1 MSLSQRPGHPGTTV
15 LVAAVLLCA
24 MVPAMA
30 QQEFTIAVVGDGP
43 SDRLSEQHQLY
54 VDELLVLASSEF
66 DVEIRR
72 FWGAW
77 TRESIDAATDDAYAD
92 PEVDLVLVLGIVANQ
107 LAAMRREFPKPAFL
121 PIILD
126 TGLLAGDEGETTS
139 GIRNLNFLT
148 AYADFANDLDVL
160 ARIATYQ
167 TLVLF
172 IDAAVS
178 AAIPELREA
187 ALAISAEKGIELIEI
202 THDGVDHELM
212 ERVPA
217 GADAVIVA
225 GLPRVPIPDFERLVD
240 AINAARLP
248 SYSFIGVAEVERGLL
263 ATNSEPRDVDRQA
276 RLNALNMQAVM
287 LGERAEDQPTS
298 VQERE
303 KLTINI
309 ATARSNL
316 LPGLDLTAGHTQR
329 KASQAVAAGLFA
341 ERSTD
346 ASVDVSQLIYSDAA
360 VANLAIQK
368 ELQRTRL
375 ASFEEFQLDVVLA
388 ATTSY
393 YTVLNA
399 RSQLVVRENNLKLTR
414 ANLELAEDRVQLG
427 TSTPADVYRWQAE
440 AARAQIGVMNAR
452 AALNQAWDTLNR
464 ILHRP
469 QGTRIALREAS
480 FEEPFL
486 MSREDIDQL
495 VASPADYAAFA
506 LGWNRDVQADGHH
519 DHLRPVVRYVP
530 DPAGRAGALFAA
542 FPRVVPGAASIRA
555 DARTSTRLRYGLT
568 PRTM

>member
-519 DHLRPVVRYVP
+519 DHLRPGVRDVP